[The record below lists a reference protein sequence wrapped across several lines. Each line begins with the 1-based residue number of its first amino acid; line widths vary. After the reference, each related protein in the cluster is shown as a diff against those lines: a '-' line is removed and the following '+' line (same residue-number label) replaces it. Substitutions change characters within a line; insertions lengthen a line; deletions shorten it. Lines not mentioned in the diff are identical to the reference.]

1 MLGGLFKSREI
12 DRFAQ
17 GLSEAL
23 APGLVPSGGGRRDA
37 KAVDALIEDVEIR
50 AVTFAREQRLG
61 IYGKA
66 RLCRTLGECLA
77 EAGVE
82 PSQREAVMRRY
93 LVNVGRAKV

>member
-23 APGLVPSGGGRRDA
+23 VPGLLPSGSARRDA
-37 KAVDALIEDVEIR
+37 KAVDRLLDDVESR
-50 AVTFAREQRLG
+50 AVGFAREQRLG

-77 EAGVE
+77 EAGVD
-82 PSQREAVMRRY
+82 PRSREAVVHRY
-93 LVNVGRAKV
+93 LVNIARSTR

>member
-17 GLSEAL
+17 GLSETL
-23 APGLVPSGGGRRDA
+23 APGLMPSEARRRDA
-37 KAVDALIEDVEIR
+37 KAVDALIEDVEGR
-50 AVTFAREQRLG
+50 AVSFAREQRLG

-77 EAGVE
+77 EAGVD
-82 PSQREAVMRRY
+82 PRSRETVMRRY
-93 LVNVGRAKV
+93 LVNVARAKV